1 MSPWAMAT
9 KVQKSRARC
18 SCFPSC
24 FQIPSVFSEQKKNK
38 KKKKSHAQ
46 IDPRVSPKPE
56 ASKDRPEKQARIWM
70 KSSWFKPM
78 KYGWKQ
84 PPKLNPRIAQKLGWH
99 EVGRK
104 VAERAITST
113 ADQKIAA
120 SSNGIV
126 EDTSGHQSRPEATI
140 LPTKTTAGD
149 GDSSADQS
157 QQKAN
162 FRPKRSESQETIAI
176 REVQEVTEAPE
187 SQVRETRSR
196 DPATTSSENNSSFEK
211 TSARNKQ
218 KPAKCLLSSDF
229 SRNRI
234 ERARK
239 KSDYELGPMVG
250 MSIVLVSLTS
260 LLLCGRLCSIFW
272 TSACLCLVPRL
283 RRRETTHRADAEMDG
298 QAQLDMDSDEYKK
311 KVIMEGMLKRNHKN

>member
-1 MSPWAMAT
+1 MAT

-24 FQIPSVFSEQKKNK
+24 FQIPSFFSEQKKKK

-46 IDPRVSPKPE
+46 IDPRVSRKPDD
-56 ASKDRPEKQARIWM
+56 SKDRPEKQGRIWM
-70 KSSWFKPM
+70 KWSWFKPM
-78 KYGWKQ
+78 KSGRKQ
-84 PPKLNPRIAQKLGWH
+84 LPELNPRIAQMLGWH

-104 VAERAITST
+104 DAERAITST
-113 ADQKIAA
+113 ADQKIAG
-120 SSNGIV
+120 SSNGIA
-126 EDTSGHQSRPEATI
+126 DDNSGHQSRPEATI
-140 LPTKTTAGD
+140 FPTKTTV

-162 FRPKRSESQETIAI
+162 FRPNRSESQEIIAI
-176 REVQEVTEAPE
+176 REIQEVTAAPE
-187 SQVRETRSR
+187 SQVHETRGR
-196 DPATTSSENNSSFEK
+196 DPATTSSEKNSSFEK

-218 KPAKCLLSSDF
+218 KPRKSLLPPDF

-234 ERARK
+234 DRARK

-298 QAQLDMDSDEYKK
+298 HAQLDMDSDEYKK